1 MRLKRCAVLAAGLLS
16 ACAAGPEPAPRQAIA
31 QHAAAQV
38 AAAPV
43 APVPASTAPATTASG
58 LNLADYMYGPPPRTK
73 VDRRLRCRFD
83 CPAYP
88 PGSLMDPPPA
98 R

>member
-1 MRLKRCAVLAAGLLS
+1 MRTHLCAVLAACLLS
-16 ACAAGPEPAPRQAIA
+16 ACASGAGPVPRQVLAQHIAQPSAEPTPAPAP
-31 QHAAAQV
+31 AATPSV
-38 AAAPV
+38 AA
-43 APVPASTAPATTASG
+43 SS
-58 LNLADYMYGPPPRTK
+58 LNLADYMYGPPPRTR

-88 PGSLMDPPPA
+88 PGTLFDPP